1 MISRLYGIDG
11 CHGGWIV
18 AEADDKLESF
28 AFRITEDLGLF
39 FGKAE
44 PDRVIAID
52 IPIGL
57 PVNES
62 RACDAS
68 ARQLLGWPRRNSVFS
83 PPARRALDAG
93 TFQEALRLNRET
105 LNTGISKQ
113 AFCIMPKI
121 REVDALMDRERQQY
135 VREAH
140 PEVTF
145 AQLNGGPMMHNKK
158 TAAGRLER
166 IGVLNTVGIAISQER
181 LMEERARFRATHVAL
196 DDLLD
201 ALACLLTAFHI
212 HAGRG
217 LSLGRSDQKDAKQLV
232 MEIVTCARAAEGAT
246 RFRV

>member
-1 MISRLYGIDG
+1 MISRLYGMDG
-11 CHGGWIV
+11 CRGGWIV
-18 AEADDKLESF
+18 AEADDKLENL
-28 AFRITEDLGLF
+28 AFRITKDLVPS
-39 FGKAE
+39 FGEAGPE
-44 PDRVIAID
+44 CLIAID
-52 IPIGL
+52 ISIGL

-158 TAAGRLER
+158 TAAGRAER
-166 IGVLNTVGIAISQER
+166 GAILNSVGLSVSEDWLIQERSRLGIAQ
-181 LMEERARFRATHVAL
+181 VAM
-196 DDLLD
+196 DDLVD
-201 ALACLLTAFHI
+201 ALACLVTASSI
-212 HAGRG
+212 QTGQCQ
-217 LSLGRSDQKDAKQLV
+217 SLGRADQRDAKQLV
-232 MEIVTCARAAEGAT
+232 MEIVTCARAAEGAR
-246 RFRV
+246 RFRA